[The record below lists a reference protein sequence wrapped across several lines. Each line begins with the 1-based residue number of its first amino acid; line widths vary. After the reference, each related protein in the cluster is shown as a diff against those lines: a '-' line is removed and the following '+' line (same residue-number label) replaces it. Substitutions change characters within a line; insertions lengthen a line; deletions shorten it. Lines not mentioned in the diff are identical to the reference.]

1 MGQSTAPVND
11 ATRFGV
17 LAIVTRPA
25 GCGPCG
31 ALGIRHSVFCGFIGS
46 GVGTQPGGGAEELIA
61 PSVLNRTPA
70 DAVVSLD
77 ATVLLTNVTLTGSSI
92 DPRAPPHPA
101 TLLAMML
108 LVTVTPYHSRLFK
121 GNAPTSEPFNCCRR
135 RPPPL
140 PLSALLPMM
149 RFALITRLWPTP
161 SLIPGGQSTS
171 TTEPHSRPLGRTR
184 SLLAPAM
191 ARPPPLVGSVGLMLW
206 LKRIQ
211 LLVIVPLKLTP
222 ECTMPPPSPLL
233 MLPAIQL

>member
-1 MGQSTAPVND
+1 M
-11 ATRFGV
+11 

-31 ALGIRHSVFCGFIGS
+31 ALGIRHSVFCGFNGS
-46 GVGTQPGGGAEELIA
+46 GVGVQPGGGAEELIA
-61 PSVLNRTPA
+61 PSVLNSTPA

-77 ATVLLTNVTLTGSSI
+77 ATVLLTNVTFNASCI
-92 DPRAPPHPA
+92 DTPPPSHPA

-108 LVTVTPYHSRLFK
+108 LVTVTPYHCELNN
-121 GNAPTSEPFNCCRR
+121 GNVPTSEPFNCCRR

-149 RFALITRLWPTP
+149 RFALTTRPWPIP
-161 SLIPGGQSTS
+161 SPIPGGQSTS

-191 ARPPPLVGSVGLMLW
+191 VRPPPLVGRVGLTLW

-211 LLVIVPLKLTP
+211 LLAIVPLKVTP
-222 ECTMPPPSPLL
+222 ACTMPAPSPLL
-233 MLPAIQL
+233 RLPAIQL